1 VILVTDGRV
10 GVRGL
15 PQAAID
21 RIDDAIAAHPGR
33 VVLAFLVLTGVF
45 VAGLGNIETESGQ
58 GQFTEDLDSYEA
70 FQDIQREFGAS
81 FTAGGASTTLL
92 QDGQNVLSKRGLL
105 RNLEAQRR
113 LAARESLR
121 VERTSSPAR
130 TVARTLDPGATTLE
144 AQMDAVEA
152 ATPGEIDAAVRTAA
166 TEPGFRQDLSEDF
179 VRETASASAMQ
190 GSVGHASD
198 IDDREQRVR
207 RLVDPV
213 DGVFIVGSS
222 PNTVSDSLLLTLPAA
237 LLFIVLFLLVAYRDL
252 VDLLAGVVALLLT
265 LVWTFGFLGL
275 IGIAFNPLLIAVPPL
290 LIAIGIDFGI
300 HAVNR
305 YREERVAGA
314 DIERSMRV
322 TTDQLLVAFF
332 MVTGTTVIGFLSNLS
347 SALGPIRDFAVTAA
361 AGMVFTFCIFGVFLP
376 ALKVFVDRLRERYPI
391 PTLSRSPLGSEGSPL
406 GRLLSGGIGIARR
419 GPVLFLV
426 LVLVASVG
434 GGVYAAGIGSGF
446 DQESFIPP
454 ADRPAYLDPVP
465 EPFRPPDYDY
475 PERYDF
481 RETQFDR
488 SEQVF
493 MYVEGDMER
502 DGALESL
509 HRATLDPPDTLVRD
523 EGGRYAEAESIV
535 DVVRSRADRD
545 PEFRQLVARNDA
557 DGDGIPDDD
566 IDAIYDYLLDSSSR
580 DRALSYLSEDRRSAR
595 VVLSAEDGTS
605 SGAVAGDI
613 QHLSTQY
620 RADASP
626 TGNSLIFE
634 EASALIM
641 ETVVVS
647 LAITLAGA
655 AVFLVVAYWL
665 TEGRPSLGLVNLV
678 PIAITVVGVVASM
691 RYLGVQFNAFNG
703 VILSLTIGLGIDY
716 SVHVTH
722 RFADEFD
729 QRPLLPALR
738 RTVVGTGGALLG
750 SMLTT
755 VFGVGVLVLAV
766 NPAIGVFGLLTSLSI
781 VYAFV
786 ASLFVL
792 PSVLVVW
799 ARLRRRWTRLRSTAS
814 APTPTDVAPQDD

>member
-1 VILVTDGRV
+1 MSDGRA
-10 GVRGL
+10 GVREL

-21 RIDDAIAAHPGR
+21 RVDDQIATHPGR
-33 VVLAFLVLTGVF
+33 IVLVFLVLSGVF
-45 VAGLGNIETESGQ
+45 VAGLGNVETESGQ
-58 GQFTEDLDSYEA
+58 SQFTENLDSYEA
-70 FQDIQREFGAS
+70 LQDIQREFGSS
-81 FTAGGASTTLL
+81 FVSGGASTQLL

-113 LAARESLR
+113 LAERESLQ
-121 VERTSSPAR
+121 VEQTSSPAR
-130 TVARTLDPGATTLE
+130 TVARTLDPEATTLE
-144 AQMDAVEA
+144 AQITAVEA
-152 ATPGEIDAAVRTAA
+152 ATPGEIDRAIRTAA
-166 TEPGFRQDLSEDF
+166 TKPGFRQDVSEDF
-179 VRETASASAMQ
+179 DPESASASAIQ
-190 GSVGHASD
+190 GSVSHASD
-198 IDDREQRVR
+198 IDNREQRVR
-207 RLVDPV
+207 RLVEPV
-213 DGVFIVGSS
+213 DGVFIMGTS
-222 PNTVSDSLLLTLPAA
+222 PNTINDSLLLTLPAA
-237 LLFIVLFLLVAYRDL
+237 VLFIVLFLLVAYRDL

-275 IGIAFNPLLIAVPPL
+275 VGIAFNPILIAVPPL

-305 YREERVAGA
+305 YREERTAGA

-361 AGMVFTFCIFGVFLP
+361 VGMVFTFCIFGVFLP

-391 PTLSRSPLGSEGSPL
+391 PTLSQSPVGSEESPL
-406 GRLLSGGIGIARR
+406 GRVLSSGVGIARR
-419 GPVLFLV
+419 APVVFLL
-426 LVLVASVG
+426 LVLVASIG
-434 GGVYAAGIGSGF
+434 GGVYASGIGSGF
-446 DQESFIPP
+446 DEESFIPP
-454 ADRPAYLDPVP
+454 EDRPAYLDPVP

-475 PERYDF
+475 PERYEF
-481 RETQFDR
+481 RKTHFDR
-488 SEQVF
+488 PEQVF
-493 MYVEGDMER
+493 VYVEGDMER
-502 DGALESL
+502 DSALEDL
-509 HRATLDPPDTLVRD
+509 HRATLDPPDTLIREED
-523 EGGRYAEAESIV
+523 GQYAKAQSIV
-535 DVVRSRADRD
+535 DVVRSRAERD
-545 PEFRQLVARNDA
+545 PEFRRLVARNDA
-557 DGDGIPDDD
+557 DGNGIPDDD
-566 IDAIYDYLLDSSSR
+566 LDAVYDYLLDSSSR
-580 DRALSYLSEDRRSAR
+580 DRALSYLSADRRSAK
-595 VVLSAEDGTS
+595 VTLSAEEGAS
-605 SGAVAGDI
+605 SGAVASDTRDI
-613 QHLSTQY
+613 STGF

-626 TGNSLIFE
+626 TGTSLTFE

-641 ETVVVS
+641 ETVVFS
-647 LAITLAGA
+647 LVITLVGA
-655 AVFLVVAYWL
+655 ALFLVAAYWL

-691 RYLGVQFNAFNG
+691 RSLGVQFNAFNG

-722 RFADEFD
+722 RFADEID
-729 QRPLLPALR
+729 RRPLMPALR

-799 ARLRRRWTRLRSTAS
+799 ARLQQRWTRATSTTRTS
-814 APTPTDVAPQDD
+814 PNVVPQDD